1 MDSKDIDIIKKAL
14 IKDFNDLYQ
23 KEYCTDY
30 KEKRLIRGIEIEI
43 MDFDNLI
50 KAFLIISISLLS
62 IYNTSF
68 NCSS

>member
-50 KAFLIISISLLS
+50 KAIELLNLNA
-62 IYNTSF
+62 IYHV
-68 NCSS
+68 CSD